1 MSLQKIKEMNEEIFQ
16 AQILQYRSLEATETL
31 LTFSLNNKILVV
43 VDNHL
48 QLHLISTRQVPCD
61 FILRLQMTSVD
72 CSGWVDSWSWCCWT
86 HSFSWPWLTIS
97 WPSPDHWSQC
107 CYVEHVEWPEAE
119 SEVWCHNA
127 SVNIFCW
134 PEEGQ
139 GTVTTLFT
147 DHNVSVVVSG
157 GHLPVQPG
165 LTVINMPTA
174 LTSTAILCSCVLILD
189 MDRCVAVI
197 DYIREYQEKNLH
209 IRKFVKFKIKC

>member
-1 MSLQKIKEMNEEIFQ
+1 MWLYSQ
-16 AQILQYRSLEATETL
+16 ASDDICWLFRLSRLLILML
-31 LTFSLNNKILVV
+31 LDS
-43 VDNHL
+43 
-48 QLHLISTRQVPCD
+48 
-61 FILRLQMTSVD
+61 FILMTMTD
-72 CSGWVDSWSWCCWT
+72 
-86 HSFSWPWLTIS
+86 HLLTIS
-97 WPSPDHWSQC
+97 WPLESVF
-107 CYVEHVEWPEAE
+107 YVEYDEWPEAE

-174 LTSTAILCSCVLILD
+174 LTSTAILCSCVLVLD